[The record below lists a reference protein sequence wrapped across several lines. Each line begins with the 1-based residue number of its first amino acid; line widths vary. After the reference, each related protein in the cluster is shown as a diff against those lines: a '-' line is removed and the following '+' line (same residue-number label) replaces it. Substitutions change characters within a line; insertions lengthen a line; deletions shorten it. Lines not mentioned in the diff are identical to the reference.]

1 MPQVSSYRFTFFD
14 DETHTVTAVL
24 VVFCPEDATAE
35 AMARKFLRASNHL
48 GVEVWQGSRQVFTD
62 ANDHPVLPAAQ
73 NVSTRVPLNP
83 SPRPS

>member
-14 DETHTVTAVL
+14 DETHAVTAVL

-35 AMARKFLRASNHL
+35 AMARKLLRSSNHL

-62 ANDHPVLPAAQ
+62 VNDHA
-73 NVSTRVPLNP
+73 VPPTAKSP
-83 SPRPS
+83 SARPSTSSPHH